1 MRNVTL
7 LKQKHGQAAKYLL
20 RSWVCVALAGYKNW
34 AFGMFFFKGKKK
46 VKALELHESERERES
61 KRGTALWLVIL

>member
-1 MRNVTL
+1 MDRLRNTCSAL
-7 LKQKHGQAAKYLL
+7 G
-20 RSWVCVALAGYKNW
+20 CVLVLAGYKNW

-61 KRGTALWLVIL
+61 KRGTALWLVIS